1 MTVCDPKNVNR
12 KFLGD
17 QMETI
22 ILTISEACHH
32 SRTGR
37 TALYAAIKSGQLI
50 ARKRGSRTMILANDL
65 KQWVELLPK
74 MGSHA

>member
-1 MTVCDPKNVNR
+1 
-12 KFLGD
+12 
-17 QMETI
+17 METL
-22 ILTISEACHH
+22 ILTINEACHE

-65 KQWVELLPK
+65 KQWVESFPK
-74 MGSHA
+74 MGSNA